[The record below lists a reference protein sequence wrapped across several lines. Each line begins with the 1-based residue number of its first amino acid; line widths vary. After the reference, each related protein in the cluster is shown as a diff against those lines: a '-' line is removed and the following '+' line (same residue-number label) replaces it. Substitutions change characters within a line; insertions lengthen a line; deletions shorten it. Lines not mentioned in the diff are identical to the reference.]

1 MGKITGLV
9 LTILV
14 VAGAI
19 VLGIKLISGAVSIV
33 SGLFNAIL
41 GVAVIVALIIIVVW
55 MLRYAAKNR

>member
-19 VLGIKLISGAVSIV
+19 VLGIKLISGAISIV